1 MKDELIEL
9 TSENE
14 VSRRRV
20 CQAMSILGAASLS
33 GCQFGG
39 TDESTSSSTPTAER
53 RDESIHVQSAGEV
66 TEYSSTDLIN
76 AHNAAVSDESYTVAV
91 EYQGDDTDPDII
103 KEISYKRS
111 KAGGTLVSLEEQST
125 VDNGVR
131 DLTQIF
137 TPTTQYVAVS
147 LETGEELVSEQD
159 LGDVSDHV
167 QIEITGSSLF
177 RQFLAGSSVENVDD
191 AGEPNEL
198 NGEYR
203 ITGHRIFDDA
213 TGSLRIGDD
222 QIIREF
228 SLQWADENGI
238 DRWVELSVSAVGETT
253 VDVEL
258 L

>member
-53 RDESIHVQSAGEV
+53 RDESIHVPVSWEV

-111 KAGGTLVSLEEQST
+111 KAEAHSSRSKSNRPWTTASRPHTNIHTYDAVRRSLV
-125 VDNGVR
+125 
-131 DLTQIF
+131 
-137 TPTTQYVAVS
+137 
-147 LETGEELVSEQD
+147 ETGEELVSEQD

-213 TGSLRIGDD
+213 TGSLGSGTTRLFAS
-222 QIIREF
+222 F